1 MKHLLMMLCLGM
13 LTLACTKKE
22 NEVKV
27 FSETARLRTGDNTK
41 HTELKGVVNRHLR
54 QEANDSL
61 ATDSAAIPIACYEWD
76 HEYQAKTKI
85 EEENGDEYELR
96 VYITLLEPRGNE
108 YEGGLVLYIDEEN
121 FVEATIRGHAE
132 GNHISIFYVESE
144 QNTTDDIFKDGDKL
158 VDFALEN
165 GEYTASWHTPM
176 HPFVNNFTTIAI
188 Y

>member
-1 MKHLLMMLCLGM
+1 MKQTLLITCAFWLL
-13 LTLACTKKE
+13 LSCTKKE
-22 NEVKV
+22 NEVTV
-27 FSETARLRTGDNTK
+27 FSETARLRTADNTK
-41 HTELKGVVNRHLR
+41 HTELKRVVNRHL
-54 QEANDSL
+54 QKNDSDSL
-61 ATDSAAIPIACYEWD
+61 AVDSVAEALACYEWD

-85 EEENGDEYELR
+85 EEENGEEYELR

-165 GEYTASWHTPM
+165 GEYTASWHKPM
-176 HPFVNNFTTIAI
+176 HAFVNNYTTIAI